1 MMTYLYK
8 GLGVGRAAYWRAT
21 QYAYVIDEG
30 ATLITA
36 RGFLTL
42 EDEEPAE
49 ELVVTVSEEPVAD
62 EGGDRWPWLYQ
73 QLARAGPLQGGVV
86 ADEGAGA

>member
-1 MMTYLYK
+1 MSYLYK
-8 GLGVGRAAYWRAT
+8 DLGAGRPAYWRAT

-49 ELVVTVSEEPVAD
+49 ELVVAVSEAPVAD
-62 EGGDRWPWLYQ
+62 ESGDRWPWLYQ
-73 QLARAGPLQGGVV
+73 QLTQEGPLQGG
-86 ADEGAGA
+86 AILEDAGA